1 MRSDL
6 KKSKLHGNEKL
17 YNIDIILFFIVFPVN
32 GYTTIYDIQNIS
44 LDTPKTFQSIVMTI
58 MSLDH
63 LYEYMQKYEKFKV
76 PYTDT

>member
-1 MRSDL
+1 
-6 KKSKLHGNEKL
+6 
-17 YNIDIILFFIVFPVN
+17 
-32 GYTTIYDIQNIS
+32 
-44 LDTPKTFQSIVMTI
+44 MTI